1 MAVKKKAVQAPKTD
15 LQRLRDWLA
24 TYPGY
29 DILGNWQVDY
39 TDQVAGGGGV
49 YPHGLVEIS
58 RSEDILGNVTVRDQY
73 NFGLYVALPK
83 APGDDVGAEINA
95 DWLMDFQRWVQRQSV
110 AGLAP
115 RFGDDPRSETIKAN
129 SGALYDTD
137 AEGMAIYMAVLSAE
151 FTTKYE
157 VI

>member
-1 MAVKKKAVQAPKTD
+1 MATKKKAIQAAKTD

-29 DILGNWQVDY
+29 DILGNWRVDY

-49 YPHGLVEIS
+49 YPQGLVEIS
-58 RSEDILGNVTVRDQY
+58 RSEDILGNVIVRDQY

-115 RFGDDPRSETIKAN
+115 KFGDDPRSETIKAN

-151 FTTKYE
+151 FTTRYE

>member
-1 MAVKKKAVQAPKTD
+1 MATKKKAVQAAKTD

-29 DILGNWQVDY
+29 DILGNWRVDY

-49 YPHGLVEIS
+49 YPQGLVEIS

-115 RFGDDPRSETIKAN
+115 KFGDDPRSETIKAN